1 MYQQFLKDLK
11 NAEPFELEAIK
22 KIEQLNNVKLKMRC
36 DNKDYDFMTDDDKT
50 YEVKNDMMSSKT
62 NNFFIEFISFGKKSG
77 IETTKADSHIL
88 IYNKINYYL
97 IKTDDLKLLIFNNEV
112 KFQKRSSN
120 DKTSIGYLVPV
131 KLIIE
136 LSTLI

>member
-1 MYQQFLKDLK
+1 
-11 NAEPFELEAIK
+11 
-22 KIEQLNNVKLKMRC
+22 LNL
-36 DNKDYDFMTDDDKT
+36 
-50 YEVKNDMMSSKT
+50 
-62 NNFFIEFISFGKKSG
+62 SFGKKSG
-77 IETTKADSHIL
+77 IETTKADNHIL

-131 KLIIE
+131 NLVVE
-136 LSTLI
+136 LSILI